1 MKFKQTKDAQ
11 HNILINFYSWKWVMP
26 MGDDI

>member
-11 HNILINFYSWKWVMP
+11 HNILINFNNKKWVMP
-26 MGDDI
+26 MGDNI